1 MVEHTIV
8 FSVVFLLFVYSVI
21 LGSAVV
27 ERRHVIKEVILEAE
41 AFGDIETQ
49 AEVMVQAAILDL
61 REKRPVADVK
71 LLLQVWTQ
79 RKKLFAFLW
88 FFFFLCSQNSWWQH

>member
-61 REKRPVADVK
+61 QEKRPVADVK
-71 LLLQVWTQ
+71 LLLQV
-79 RKKLFAFLW
+79 
-88 FFFFLCSQNSWWQH
+88 

>member
-71 LLLQVWTQ
+71 LLLQV
-79 RKKLFAFLW
+79 
-88 FFFFLCSQNSWWQH
+88 